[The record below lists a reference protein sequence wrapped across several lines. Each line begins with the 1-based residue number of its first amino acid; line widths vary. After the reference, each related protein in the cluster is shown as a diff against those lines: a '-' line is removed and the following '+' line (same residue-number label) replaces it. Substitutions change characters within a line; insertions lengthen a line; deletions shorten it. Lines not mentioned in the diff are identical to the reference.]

1 MFIQYELIYNQAYE
15 YAPNGSFN
23 RYIYKKCLTESE
35 AFVYFIQTV
44 FATEYVHYK
53 GLVHRNLRPENLL
66 LDQNGNIKV
75 SGMLHSVF
83 QDELNN
89 EMMGPLDY
97 MAPEMAQGL
106 NYDHRIDIWALGIIL
121 YEILH
126 GKSPFRNF
134 NYRLYREALQK
145 PQLDIKFDNISE
157 DAKSLILGLLEPKLN
172 CRLTF
177 S

>member
-1 MFIQYELIYNQAYE
+1 M
-15 YAPNGSFN
+15 
-23 RYIYKKCLTESE
+23 
-35 AFVYFIQTV
+35 
-44 FATEYVHYK
+44 
-53 GLVHRNLRPENLL
+53 
-66 LDQNGNIKV
+66 
-75 SGMLHSVF
+75 
-83 QDELNN
+83 
-89 EMMGPLDY
+89 
-97 MAPEMAQGL
+97 

-145 PQLDIKFDNISE
+145 PNLDIKFDNISE
-157 DAKSLILGLLEPKLN
+157 DAKSLILGLLEPKIN